1 MSYVD
6 VFGGSAVNPADPSY
20 RSIAL
25 AASQTLQ
32 WATDAP
38 NTGYAFARV
47 MDVTPAGA
55 GFAVTLPVGENGGVG
70 YDTLIRN
77 LGAADFE
84 VKNSAGTVIATVS
97 GSQSVYFY
105 LSDNSTSAGTW
116 ESVLFGAGSSSLS
129 AGAVA
134 SASVV
139 ALAGTLNAAYP
150 ITTIAANT
158 TVLTSHRG
166 TAFIWTGGAGT
177 LSLTAAAT
185 LGNNFFFLVRNAGT
199 GALTV
204 DPNASEQ
211 IDASATIA
219 LNSTES
225 AIILCSGSA
234 FYTVGIGRSNTFAY
248 TKLTKSVAGG
258 SDVTLTATEYA
269 NGVMEFTGILTASIN
284 VILPTAIGVYY
295 ITNSTTG
302 AYSLTMKTA
311 AGTGQVVTQA
321 TQNIV
326 YCDGTNIVLAITGG
340 GSGTVTS
347 VSTGTGLT
355 GGPVTGSGTISLAN
369 TAVTAGTYNGTGL
382 TIDAQGRITGTDET
396 SSRNATTWYF

>member
-25 AASQTLQ
+25 SADQTLQ

-38 NTGYAFARV
+38 NTGTAFARV
-47 MDVTPAGA
+47 LDVTPAGA
-55 GFAVTLPVGENGGVG
+55 GFAITLPVGENGGVG

-77 LGAADFE
+77 LGADDFD
-84 VKNSAGTVIATVS
+84 VKNSAGTVLATVS
-97 GSQSVYFY
+97 GSQSIYFY
-105 LSDNSTSAGTW
+105 LSDNSTVAGTW

-150 ITTIAANT
+150 ITTINSNT

-166 TAFIWTGGAGT
+166 TAFVWSGGAGT
-177 LSLTAAAT
+177 LAFTAATT
-185 LGNNFFFLVRNAGT
+185 LGNNFFCLVRNAGS
-199 GALTV
+199 GALTLNP
-204 DPNASEQ
+204 DASET
-211 IDASATIA
+211 IDGATTIA
-219 LNSTES
+219 LNPTES
-225 AIILCSGSA
+225 CIVLCSGSA

-248 TKLTKSVAGG
+248 TKLTKSVAG
-258 SDVTLTATEYA
+258 SADVTLSATEYA
-269 NGVMEFTGILTASIN
+269 NGVMEFTGVLTGNIN
-284 VILPTAIGVYY
+284 VILPTAVNVYY
-295 ITNSTTG
+295 VTNSTTG
-302 AYSLTMKTA
+302 AYTLTVKTA
-311 AGTGQVVTQA
+311 AGTGVAITQA

-326 YCDGTNIVLAITGG
+326 YCDGANIVLAITGG
-340 GSGTVTS
+340 GSGTVTQVAS
-347 VSTGTGLT
+347 GTGLT
-355 GGPVTGSGTISLAN
+355 GGPITGSGTISLAN

-382 TIDAQGRITGTDET
+382 TIDAQGRVTATDET